1 MFNRRTVAMAK
12 DTNVWLFSIQPQL
25 RLLRQFPLLV
35 QYVAYGDLPAAPT
48 DHDLPR
54 KSAALILIDIAGHG
68 EDRGNALQRFD
79 HRSIADVSRMYDRGH
94 AGKMFLNRRIV
105 ESVRIGN
112 RTDSNGAMFPHG
124 IATG

>member
-1 MFNRRTVAMAK
+1 MAK
-12 DTNVWLFSIQPQL
+12 DTDVGLFSIQPQL

-35 QYVAYGDLPAAPT
+35 QYVAYGDLPVVPT

-68 EDRGNALQRFD
+68 EDRGNALQRFN
-79 HRSIADVSRMYDRGH
+79 HRSIADISRMYDRGH
-94 AGKMFLNRRIV
+94 AGKMFFNRRIV

-112 RTDSNGAMFPHG
+112 RTDSNAAMFPHG
-124 IATG
+124 MATG